1 MNTAGRE
8 TEQERLI
15 REIEASMLYELIETP
30 RPSSA
35 QRRHDLETAI
45 GTFEEAL
52 LDWIDEA

>member
-1 MNTAGRE
+1 MKTTGRE
-8 TEQERLI
+8 AEQERLI

-35 QRRHDLETAI
+35 QRQHDLETAI

-52 LDWIDEA
+52 LNWIDED